1 MSSDL
6 RIFQWL
12 GRAVFNEP
20 SEGYYWAPSAKM
32 LNPQPEANYLD
43 GFPEGN
49 TEVLPNTKGF
59 VSFKYTNDLGQE
71 MARTNFYKFVPID
84 LSNEGAFVQTV
95 AEWGTRDCDED
106 DNRCSWLYR
115 IAMPVNL
122 YSEEVPLASFGK
134 TPTMSV
140 LEMAFGG
147 NTVALAD
154 FKAGPSSSS
163 SSSSS
168 SNMTP
173 LLLAGLGFTV
183 GGPIGALAGLVLGS
197 MGNGKTTKTETP
209 VERPETPSFIP
220 RGIGR
225 G

>member
-6 RIFQWL
+6 RVFQWL

-43 GFPEGN
+43 GFPEGT

-59 VSFKYTNDLGQE
+59 VSFKYTSDSGQE

-84 LSNEGAFVQTV
+84 LSSESPFVQTV
-95 AEWGTRDCDED
+95 AAWVAGDCEEGD
-106 DNRCSWLYR
+106 DTCSWLHR

-134 TPTMSV
+134 TPTMSA
-140 LEMAFGG
+140 LEMAFSG
-147 NTVALAD
+147 NEVALAD
-154 FKAGPSSSS
+154 FKKSSSS
-163 SSSSS
+163 SDS

-173 LLLAGLGFTV
+173 LLLA
-183 GGPIGALAGLVLGS
+183 ALSQALQ
-197 MGNGKTTKTETP
+197 EPWP
-209 VERPETPSFIP
+209 V
-220 RGIGR
+220 
-225 G
+225 

>member
-49 TEVLPNTKGF
+49 TEALPNTKGF

-84 LSNEGAFVQTV
+84 LSNESAFVQTV
-95 AEWGTRDCDED
+95 AAWVTRDCDED

-140 LEMAFGG
+140 LEMAFSG
-147 NTVALAD
+147 NQVALAD
-154 FKAGPSSSS
+154 FKAGSSSS
-163 SSSSS
+163 GS

-173 LLLAGLGFTV
+173 LLLAGLGFAV
-183 GGPIGALAGLVLGS
+183 AGPTGALAGLALGS
-197 MGNGKTTKTETP
+197 FVGNGKRPTKP
-209 VERPETPSFIP
+209 RFGPRNQSFT
-220 RGIGR
+220 RG
-225 G
+225 